1 MDLWLVTLIL
11 GELVFVGWILWV
23 IANYRIRKSKERS
36 EERLRIIERF
46 GSQEE
51 LTGFL
56 ASGAGDKL
64 LANFTPKSS
73 NSRSGFVTGL
83 TSGVVSLFVG
93 SGFLV
98 LAWLDVFH
106 DPDTFL
112 IPGVLLCF
120 AGAGILISAAVSI
133 RLLRRLNGDPG

>member
-1 MDLWLVTLIL
+1 MPWWIVVLVL

-23 IANYRIRKSKERS
+23 LSSYRIRKSKERS
-36 EERLRIIERF
+36 EERLRILERF
-46 GSQEE
+46 GSNEE

-64 LANFTPKSS
+64 LASFAPKSF

-120 AGAGILISAAVSI
+120 AGVGILMSVAVSI
-133 RLLRRLNGDPG
+133 RLLRRLNGDAE